1 MLTHLDQGRRPRRQ
15 RAVVRLKPVRKIPV
29 ITRDFV
35 QNLVWVCS
43 IYRNCLWR
51 ERPGSSA
58 ARISTHSFTNAVW
71 PLIINIDWET
81 LHKKQLRSA
90 TIHGTLATRSSIRRQ
105 HSQQITDESDAF
117 CLFLFQLYATAV
129 FVQITLIF
137 NGIVFS
143 NKNIL
148 FWMPLVNICFNNV
161 EVCWT
166 KLKFLKCFDIAAQS
180 SLAENVVLQ
189 Q

>member
-1 MLTHLDQGRRPRRQ
+1 MKKNYKLQILSNEFLMNVKFETFLQHVQAALSGVITLTVQALQASVLTHLDQGRRPRRQ
-15 RAVVRLKPVRKIPV
+15 RAVVRLKPVRKIPA

-105 HSQQITDESDAF
+105 HSQQITDEYDAF
-117 CLFLFQLYATAV
+117 CLFLFQL
-129 FVQITLIF
+129 
-137 NGIVFS
+137 
-143 NKNIL
+143 
-148 FWMPLVNICFNNV
+148 
-161 EVCWT
+161 
-166 KLKFLKCFDIAAQS
+166 
-180 SLAENVVLQ
+180 
-189 Q
+189 